1 MGSQNKVLEAVVSI
15 AGQIDPSLQKSLASA
30 TKQFSGMKI
39 GMAAVGAA
47 SVAATAAVVKFGT
60 EAVKAA
66 ANYETSFAQTSTL
79 LQGTAE
85 ELQVYSDSII
95 DLSNETGIAATD
107 LSESVYNAL
116 SAGVDQ
122 AHAVEFAGTAA
133 KLASGGFTD
142 ATTAV
147 DVLTTALNA
156 YGLEADK
163 ATQISD
169 YLIVTQNL
177 GKTTVDELAN
187 SVGKVIPIASAYGV
201 EMDNL
206 SAAYAQLTA
215 GGIATA
221 ESGTYLKAM
230 LNELGDSGSIVSE
243 VLQKQTGM
251 SFAELTESGKSLGD
265 VMAVLG
271 DSVGGDAGKFN
282 ELWSSSEAGVGAL
295 SLLNGGAD
303 AYNETLAAMRN
314 SAGETDKA
322 YATMSDTLEHQMEV
336 IKNLGQNFLISIG
349 QDIVPVVKAAA
360 EKLIPALQ
368 TGLEEIKPI
377 ISGLY
382 KALSPV
388 IGVFGDMIA
397 GILPGMNDGLGFL
410 QSIGEGL
417 APTFQYI
424 ADSVMPTFKG
434 AFDKLGETFQTIKPV
449 IGEFIANLMPQIG
462 KVVQAVAPILTTV
475 IDALTPIIG
484 MLGQLMSSYLPAITA
499 WIDRLLPIV
508 KLAGSVVAS
517 CIGNVLSYV
526 VPMIENFIGI
536 LTGVYDFIA
545 NVFTGNWAAAWE
557 GVKSIFSN
565 AFQALVGIA
574 KAPINS
580 IVSIINGVISGINNC
595 GFVIPDWVPVLG
607 GKAFQ
612 LDIPPLPMF
621 ADGGFTNGPSIAGE
635 AGTEAVISF
644 NRAVRDDN
652 LSYWAQAGRMLGVN
666 DDILSA
672 LKNDSMPASGG
683 DNKISVTF
691 APQITIQGTGNVKE
705 DILTTLREEE
715 EEFVDMLEEMLSRRG
730 GERYAYN

>member
-221 ESGTYLKAM
+221 EAGTYLKAM
-230 LNELGDSGSIVSE
+230 LNELGDSGSTVSA
-243 VLQKQTGM
+243 VLNEQTGM

-265 VMAVLG
+265 IMAILG
-271 DSVGGDAGKFN
+271 DSVGGDAGAFN

-303 AYNETLAAMRN
+303 AYNETLAAMQN
-314 SAGETDKA
+314 STGETDKA
-322 YATMSDTLEHQMEV
+322 YETMTDTLEHQIEV

-349 QDIVPVVKAAA
+349 QGILPVVKDAA
-360 EKLIPALQ
+360 EKLIPAIQ
-368 TGLEEIKPI
+368 SGLEQLEPI
-377 ISGLY
+377 VSSIY
-382 KALSPV
+382 DALSPV
-388 IGVFGDMIA
+388 ITAFGEMISS
-397 GILPGMNDGLGFL
+397 ILPGMSDGLGGL

-424 ADSVMPTFKG
+424 AENVMPVFKG
-434 AFDKLGETFQTIKPV
+434 VFDKLGETFETLKPI
-449 IGEFIANLMPQIG
+449 IGEFISNLMPQIG
-462 KVVQAVAPILTTV
+462 SLVEAISPILNTV
-475 IDALTPIIG
+475 VDALSPIIG
-484 MLGQLMSSYLPAITA
+484 MIGQLVGSLLPALSSAINF
-499 WIDRLLPIV
+499 LLPII
-508 KLAGSVVAS
+508 KMGCSIFA
-517 CIGNVLSYV
+517 SYV
-526 VPMIENFIGI
+526 GNLFSYIMPIIQNIINAISGI
-536 LTGVYDFIA
+536 CDFIA
-545 NVFTGNWAAAWE
+545 NVFTGNWSAAWE
-557 GVKSIFSN
+557 SVKSIFSN
-565 AFQALVGIA
+565 IFQALVGIA

-580 IVSIINGVISGINNC
+580 IVSIINGVISGINSC
-595 GFVIPDWVPVLG
+595 GFTIPDWVPVVG
-607 GKAFQ
+607 GKAFK
-612 LDIPPLPMF
+612 LDIPPIPMF

-705 DILTTLREEE
+705 DILAALRKEE